1 MIRLLAS
8 FALVAAL
15 FAGPV
20 MAEQPRDV
28 FGRPVPMGEGRPTLV
43 FFSNEGTREVMQ
55 KHVYDLSWQLRD
67 EEPVVVVHVDLRG
80 VPGMF
85 KGTARREV
93 RKAHRESVEIMERY
107 MRQQGMEPEP
117 GQVHRSLYMI
127 PDFAGAA
134 HASHGLRKGFR
145 TVFAQAHDRTGELLT
160 TARFPDQAAR
170 LTQAVESAHQR
181 LTRR

>member
-1 MIRLLAS
+1 MIRLLTPLTL
-8 FALVAAL
+8 ALAL
-15 FAGPV
+15 FAGPAI
-20 MAEQPRDV
+20 AEQPRDV

-55 KHVYDLSWQLRD
+55 KHVYDLSWQLAD

-85 KGTARREV
+85 KGVARREV
-93 RKAHRESVEIMERY
+93 RKAHRESVEIMERHL
-107 MRQQGMEPEP
+107 RKHGIEFEP
-117 GQVHRSLYMI
+117 GQVHDSLYMV

-145 TVFAQAHDRTGELLT
+145 TVFAQVHDQAGELLT
-160 TARFPDQAAR
+160 TARFPDQAAK
-170 LTQAVESAHQR
+170 LTHAVESARQK